1 MRELSIGVFC
11 LASALTFSAHAQ
23 NGVDH
28 WEAVAQDGTLWS
40 YLVPQSQPSSSWMTA
55 DFVETG
61 WSQGA
66 SGFGYGDGD
75 DATEIE
81 SAHSIYLRHTFNL
94 SDPASFSAAMFA
106 IDYDDGYVAYLNGTE
121 IGRSNAGE
129 PGEVLAW
136 DAQLDAWHEAVLYS
150 GGMPDLL
157 DLDVGLLLPEGNV
170 FAVEVHNN
178 TISSSDFTAR
188 PFLFLGAATPASAFP
203 PPPSWFQAPTSN
215 SHFVTFNLNMTFEA
229 VSPEGV
235 YVAGGGYFGV
245 PGDNPM
251 TDDNGDGIWSVS
263 IEVPNGFTGYY
274 TFTNG
279 ACQDWSCKE
288 DISGLECANPNN
300 WNDRVLVDVTS
311 SMEVNTC
318 FGQCT
323 TDGTCAAIQGCS
335 DPSAVNFEGAA
346 TEDDGSCIYFNQSTL
361 PLVQITTES
370 PILDDPRIVANMKVL
385 NSEDGLNFLSD
396 TTYEY
401 DGQISIEIRGSS
413 SQWFPKQS
421 YALETQDSLGANNN
435 VSLLGMPSENDW
447 ILHGPY
453 SDKSLMRNAIIYEM
467 GDKIGRYTTRRRY
480 CELHIN
486 GDYRGVYML
495 MENIKRDDDRVDI
508 ATLLPSDT
516 AGNELTGGYILKVD
530 RIQGDFEGGWASPY
544 PRLGGDEQFIQMHKP
559 EADDLHPLQFAYIQD
574 HFTQFEHALA
584 GPYFAD
590 DEFGYKAFIEPES
603 FIDMYFANE
612 ITKNVDAYRLSTYFY
627 KEKDSDGGKIVMGP
641 WWDYNLGFG
650 NADYGCDNHVTSG
663 FDSNTGCNVA
673 HPFWWERLRE
683 DPKYRGLTKCMWDD
697 YRSGVWSDESLMGII
712 DSLSA
717 VLAEPSVRDHARWPR
732 LGQYVW
738 PNWFIGQTYEEEV
751 SWLRNW
757 ILERV
762 AWLDDNIEGT
772 CIPGCT
778 DDNACNYDPNALFN
792 DGSCEACVC
801 PGDLDGDQAIGVADV
816 LAALSEFGCA
826 SSCSADLDGDDQV
839 GVSDILLILSV
850 FGQSC

>member
-40 YLVPQSQPSSSWMTA
+40 YLVPQSQPSSSWMMA

-251 TDDNGDGIWSVS
+251 TDDDGDGIWSVS

-323 TDGTCAAIQGCS
+323 SHRLQW
-335 DPSAVNFEGAA
+335 
-346 TEDDGSCIYFNQSTL
+346 L
-361 PLVQITTES
+361 PLQ
-370 PILDDPRIVANMKVL
+370 N
-385 NSEDGLNFLSD
+385 
-396 TTYEY
+396 
-401 DGQISIEIRGSS
+401 
-413 SQWFPKQS
+413 
-421 YALETQDSLGANNN
+421 
-435 VSLLGMPSENDW
+435 
-447 ILHGPY
+447 
-453 SDKSLMRNAIIYEM
+453 
-467 GDKIGRYTTRRRY
+467 
-480 CELHIN
+480 
-486 GDYRGVYML
+486 
-495 MENIKRDDDRVDI
+495 
-508 ATLLPSDT
+508 
-516 AGNELTGGYILKVD
+516 
-530 RIQGDFEGGWASPY
+530 
-544 PRLGGDEQFIQMHKP
+544 
-559 EADDLHPLQFAYIQD
+559 
-574 HFTQFEHALA
+574 
-584 GPYFAD
+584 
-590 DEFGYKAFIEPES
+590 
-603 FIDMYFANE
+603 
-612 ITKNVDAYRLSTYFY
+612 
-627 KEKDSDGGKIVMGP
+627 
-641 WWDYNLGFG
+641 
-650 NADYGCDNHVTSG
+650 
-663 FDSNTGCNVA
+663 
-673 HPFWWERLRE
+673 
-683 DPKYRGLTKCMWDD
+683 
-697 YRSGVWSDESLMGII
+697 
-712 DSLSA
+712 
-717 VLAEPSVRDHARWPR
+717 
-732 LGQYVW
+732 
-738 PNWFIGQTYEEEV
+738 
-751 SWLRNW
+751 
-757 ILERV
+757 
-762 AWLDDNIEGT
+762 
-772 CIPGCT
+772 
-778 DDNACNYDPNALFN
+778 
-792 DGSCEACVC
+792 
-801 PGDLDGDQAIGVADV
+801 
-816 LAALSEFGCA
+816 
-826 SSCSADLDGDDQV
+826 
-839 GVSDILLILSV
+839 
-850 FGQSC
+850 